1 VLKIDVIVL
10 YDIVEKLLPDKRT
23 KTHVTV
29 TLKDVAQ
36 KAGVSVMTVSNVVHG
51 APHVT
56 KEVRERVLAALEELN
71 YQPNLPARYLRKRRV
86 GMLALA
92 IPDLSNPYFSEIGNA
107 VIAAASTRSYAV
119 LLDHTGGERAN
130 ELLVIN
136 GLRPHLIDGVI
147 LSPRMLEPEDLQS
160 RRVEI
165 PLVLLSEYLFD
176 VPYDNIAVDDVA
188 VGRLATNH
196 LLGLGRQRIAAI
208 GTAEVRSAAARL
220 RLQGYTEA
228 LRDAGKYLEPQL
240 IVPIASY
247 HRNDG
252 AQAMRYL
259 LTLNPPPDAVFCFN
273 DLLALGAMHTLREA
287 GWRIPDDVAVI
298 GVDDLEESRFVT
310 PSLTTIAEDKERIG
324 ELAVSFLLGRIDG
337 TRTGPPE
344 RVEVPFRLIVRQS
357 TGV

>member
-1 VLKIDVIVL
+1 
-10 YDIVEKLLPDKRT
+10 VEKLLPDKRT
-23 KTHVTV
+23 KTDVTV

-36 KAGVSVMTVSNVVHG
+36 RAGVSVMTVSNVVHG

-147 LSPRMLEPEDLQS
+147 LSPRVLEPEDLQS

-196 LLGLGRQRIAAI
+196 LLSLGRQRIAAI

-228 LRDAGKYLEPQL
+228 LRDAGRSLEPQL

-273 DLLALGAMHTLREA
+273 DLLGLGAMHTLREA

-310 PSLTTIAEDKERIG
+310 PSLTTIAADKERIG

-337 TRTGPPE
+337 TRTGPAE

-357 TGV
+357 TGA